1 MPARPFKQLSYEATD
16 GGRWSFVG
24 SSVPVMNESNISFLF
39 CLCFPA
45 RIVSFYFSSGYKS
58 CFEVYKSGQNIS
70 GVYKIDP
77 DGLGDFE
84 VYCDHKTA
92 GGGWTVFQKRQ
103 NGSVDFY
110 LTWDDYKRGFGDLK
124 GEFWLGLDKIHRL
137 TVSDN
142 NKLRVDLEDN
152 LGNTAFAEYS
162 TFSVARERA
171 KYQLS
176 LGTYSGAFEIFI
188 DSSIVLSIEIL
199 SYDKVMK
206 ESNRISLHS
215 FKRN

>member
-1 MPARPFKQLSYEATD
+1 M
-16 GGRWSFVG
+16 G

-84 VYCDHKTA
+84 AYCDHKTA

-162 TFSVARERA
+162 TFSVASERA

-176 LGTYSGAFEIFI
+176 LETYSGAFEIFI
-188 DSSIVLSIEIL
+188 DNPIVLSIEIL